1 MEITKVGVIGA
12 GAIGAYFLWG
22 MRELPRED
30 ICLIVKG
37 ERKERLIRNG
47 IIINGER
54 YDYPVKEPQEA
65 GKVDLLLV
73 ATKYGALSS
82 ILKDAQAVVDFFAK
96 TTCKC
101 TFKPDIITEMWY
113 KYAINISRNLPQ
125 AVLGVGVGAY
135 DDSEHVEFIS
145 HRLWD
150 EVDTVAK
157 AKGITIS
164 PYGFAHS
171 PRKNAHLSTLQDLM
185 AGRHTEID
193 MFAGTMVRMGRE
205 LGIPVPYCEYT
216 FHAIK
221 ALEEKNIKFDCV
233 SGASSGSII
242 ATLYALGY
250 NSDEMWKMFQKYYKK
265 IKYAEWK
272 QIFKLILGLLFK
284 GELVIDGLNS
294 GKSIEKI
301 MSEICRKSHVENINQ
316 IKMPLFMK

>member
-1 MEITKVGVIGA
+1 MNGIDSEEIVGAAV
-12 GAIGAYFLWG
+12 G
-22 MRELPRED
+22 MGHMLYSLMR
-30 ICLIVKG
+30 ISA
-37 ERKERLIRNG
+37 ERKDNSIYFDDAVTMGLWF
-47 IIINGER
+47 GEKGHAELTPR
-54 YDYPVKEPQEA
+54 
-65 GKVDLLLV
+65 
-73 ATKYGALSS
+73 TH
-82 ILKDAQAVVDFFAK
+82 AVVDFFAK

-221 ALEEKNIKFDCV
+221 ALEEKNDGKFNYQE
-233 SGASSGSII
+233 
-242 ATLYALGY
+242 L
-250 NSDEMWKMFQKYYKK
+250 
-265 IKYAEWK
+265 
-272 QIFKLILGLLFK
+272 KL
-284 GELVIDGLNS
+284 
-294 GKSIEKI
+294 
-301 MSEICRKSHVENINQ
+301 
-316 IKMPLFMK
+316 

>member
-1 MEITKVGVIGA
+1 MEITKVGGIGA

-30 ICLIVKG
+30 ICLIAKG

-221 ALEEKNIKFDCV
+221 ALEEKNDGKFNYQE
-233 SGASSGSII
+233 
-242 ATLYALGY
+242 L
-250 NSDEMWKMFQKYYKK
+250 
-265 IKYAEWK
+265 
-272 QIFKLILGLLFK
+272 KL
-284 GELVIDGLNS
+284 
-294 GKSIEKI
+294 
-301 MSEICRKSHVENINQ
+301 
-316 IKMPLFMK
+316 

>member
-30 ICLIVKG
+30 ICLIAKG

-82 ILKDAQAVVDFFAK
+82 ILKDAQAVVKEDTIVLSLLNGIDSEEIVGEAVGMEHMLYSLMRISAERKGNSIYFDDAVTMGLWFGEKEHAELTPRTQAVVDFFAK

-221 ALEEKNIKFDCV
+221 ALEEKNDGKFNYQE
-233 SGASSGSII
+233 
-242 ATLYALGY
+242 L
-250 NSDEMWKMFQKYYKK
+250 
-265 IKYAEWK
+265 
-272 QIFKLILGLLFK
+272 KL
-284 GELVIDGLNS
+284 
-294 GKSIEKI
+294 
-301 MSEICRKSHVENINQ
+301 
-316 IKMPLFMK
+316 

>member
-1 MEITKVGVIGA
+1 MEIKKVGVIGA

-22 MRELPRED
+22 MRGLPRED
-30 ICLIVKG
+30 ICLIAKD
-37 ERKERLIRNG
+37 ERKERLIRDG

-54 YDYPVKEPQEA
+54 YDYPVKAPEEA
-65 GKVDLLLV
+65 GKVDLLLI

-82 ILKDAQAVVDFFAK
+82 ILKDAQTVVKEDTIVLSLLNGIDSEEIVGAAVGMEHMLYSLMRISAERKGNSIFFDDNATMGLWFGEKGHSQLTQRTQAVVDFFEK

-150 EVDTVAK
+150 EVDAVAR
-157 AKGITIS
+157 AKGITIR
-164 PYGFAHS
+164 PYGFANN
-171 PRKNAHLSTLQDLM
+171 PRKNAHLSTLQDLL

-193 MFAGTMVRMGRE
+193 MFTGTMLRMGKE

-216 FHAIK
+216 YHAIK
-221 ALEEKNIKFDCV
+221 ALEEKNDGRFDYEE
-233 SGASSGSII
+233 
-242 ATLYALGY
+242 L
-250 NSDEMWKMFQKYYKK
+250 
-265 IKYAEWK
+265 
-272 QIFKLILGLLFK
+272 KL
-284 GELVIDGLNS
+284 
-294 GKSIEKI
+294 
-301 MSEICRKSHVENINQ
+301 
-316 IKMPLFMK
+316 